1 VDKSFQSEVAKI
13 AIPVALQSML
23 QSSFSMIDQIMVGQL
38 GEKSIAAVEI
48 AAKPSFIYAFVIGAV
63 GTIAGIM
70 ISQYIGKKDIPA
82 EEKSVCVNTLIML
95 IVGLLFMA
103 ISGLFARPFI
113 ALFTEDSLVITEGT
127 HYLQLIGLT
136 YIPLG
141 ISNICGVAIRCR
153 GRSSWPLYVGAL
165 SAGINTLFN
174 YCLIFGN
181 FGMPKLGV
189 RGAAIASVISQLVG
203 ALISLLLLF
212 RLYKNMHISIR
223 LGRDGYIQYFAM
235 LLPVV
240 VNEFLWSVGQ
250 SINTFVYGHI
260 GTKELAGMS
269 LTGSVQGLTIGAMS
283 GLAQAAGILI
293 GKRLGEKEYDKA
305 YKESIWLCL
314 YGLAGSLI
322 LSIMLILLSNR
333 YVKFFN
339 VEKDVR
345 SIGTMLLIT
354 FAILIP
360 VKVENM
366 IMGGGI
372 LRSGGKTKYIMYID
386 VIGTWLV
393 GVPLG
398 LITGVVLK
406 MPIVWVYFILSQE
419 EMVRLIISIV
429 LFKKRKWINT
439 LK

>member
-1 VDKSFQSEVAKI
+1 MKNSFFERTMKI
-13 AIPVALQSML
+13 AVPVSLQAML
-23 QSSFSMIDQIMVGQL
+23 QSSFSIIDQIMVGQL
-38 GEKSIAAVEI
+38 GEAKIAAVEI
-48 AAKPSFIYAFVIGAV
+48 GGKPGFVFNFVTGAV
-63 GTIAGIM
+63 AAIAGVM
-70 ISQYIGKKDIPA
+70 VSQYIGKKD
-82 EEKSVCVNTLIML
+82 EESVEKSISLNILTVSIIASLFFIICFVFSGSIGGIFTNDIRVLKEATPYIRIMSL
-95 IVGLLFMA
+95 TFLLSGVGTILA
-103 ISGLFARPFI
+103 
-113 ALFTEDSLVITEGT
+113 V
-127 HYLQLIGLT
+127 
-136 YIPLG
+136 
-141 ISNICGVAIRCR
+141 VIRCR
-153 GRSSWPLYVGAL
+153 DKAKYPLYISFVSAL
-165 SAGINTLFN
+165 VNTFLN
-174 YCLIFGN
+174 WVLIFGH
-181 FGMPKLGV
+181 FGFSKMGV
-189 RGAAIASVISQLVG
+189 KGAAYASLIGQIINIALMILVFLKVNG
-203 ALISLLLLF
+203 KIHFSLKLDKIEK
-212 RLYKNMHISIR
+212 RQ
-223 LGRDGYIQYFAM
+223 YIFM
-235 LLPVV
+235 LLPIVTS
-240 VNEFLWSVGQ
+240 EFLWTIGQ
-250 SINTFVYGHI
+250 NVNTYIYGHM
-260 GTKELAGMS
+260 GTKELAGMAM
-269 LTGSVQGLTIGAMS
+269 TGPVQGLLIGMLS

>member
-1 VDKSFQSEVAKI
+1 MDKSFQSEVAKI

-293 GKRLGEKEYDKA
+293 GKRLGEREYKKA
-305 YKESIWLCL
+305 YEEVDYLGGAAPYGGKGCSAYVLADDDRIDSVVELLHNGPGCYREEEYYKFFKYAALGKVVGPCPGRSAVHRIIISLKDLL
-314 YGLAGSLI
+314 YACHQHAV
-322 LSIMLILLSNR
+322 LLSE
-333 YVKFFN
+333 VF
-339 VEKDVR
+339 
-345 SIGTMLLIT
+345 
-354 FAILIP
+354 
-360 VKVENM
+360 
-366 IMGGGI
+366 
-372 LRSGGKTKYIMYID
+372 
-386 VIGTWLV
+386 
-393 GVPLG
+393 
-398 LITGVVLK
+398 
-406 MPIVWVYFILSQE
+406 
-419 EMVRLIISIV
+419 
-429 LFKKRKWINT
+429 
-439 LK
+439 